1 MTEKQAAD
9 GKIYQVEHYD
19 LDVVISVGYRVKSAE
34 GIHFRRWANDAL
46 KRYVL
51 AGYLPGL
58 TLLRDYDAGQLEAPP
73 GTVPGWGLTI
83 GEARSVIAQVGAKFS
98 DDALFGRERGGAL
111 DGVVASIYQG
121 FGGEQLYPTVQQK
134 AANLL
139 YLVVKDHPLRPAS

>member
-9 GKIYQVEHYD
+9 GKIYQVGHYD

-58 TLLRDYDAGQLEAPP
+58 TLLRDYDAGKFGAPP
-73 GTVPGWGLTI
+73 GTVPDWQLTDGRARRANALGRGPVI
-83 GEARSVIAQVGAKFS
+83 CSDKIPTTTGPQASSACLKASARRSV
-98 DDALFGRERGGAL
+98 
-111 DGVVASIYQG
+111 
-121 FGGEQLYPTVQQK
+121 K
-134 AANLL
+134 AI
-139 YLVVKDHPLRPAS
+139 